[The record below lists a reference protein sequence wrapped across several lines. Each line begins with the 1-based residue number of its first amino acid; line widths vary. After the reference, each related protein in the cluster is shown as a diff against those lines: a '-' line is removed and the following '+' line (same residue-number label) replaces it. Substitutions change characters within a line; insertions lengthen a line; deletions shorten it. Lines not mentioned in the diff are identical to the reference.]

1 MTDHEALATRVA
13 ELEVRL
19 TLQQDEL
26 EKLSEVLWRQQRE
39 LDGLT
44 KRLATL
50 EARRAAASEGAGAG
64 EGPPPDDEVPPHY

>member
-13 ELEVRL
+13 ELEARL

-26 EKLSEVLWRQQRE
+26 DKLSEVLWRQQRE

-44 KRLATL
+44 TRLATL
-50 EARRAAASEGAGAG
+50 EARRAAASEGEDG
-64 EGPPPDDEVPPHY
+64 GPPPDDEVPPHY